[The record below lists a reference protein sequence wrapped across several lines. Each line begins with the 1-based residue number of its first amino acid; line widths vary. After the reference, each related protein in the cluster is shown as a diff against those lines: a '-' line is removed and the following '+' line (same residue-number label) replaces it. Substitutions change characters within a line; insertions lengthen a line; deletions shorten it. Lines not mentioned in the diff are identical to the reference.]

1 MHRPGRPRKAGK
13 GRLDRGCD
21 KIYMT
26 LEELL
31 GCFIRST
38 RLQISYDIQRQ
49 HDQVAVNFSGEDAPI
64 LLARNAEVVRAL
76 EYLANHLFEKQE
88 GCRIQLDCQGY
99 RSIRAEE
106 LRLMALAAA
115 EKVKRLGRP
124 YHLSPMSPEERR
136 IIHLAVAD
144 DPQLR
149 TESEGFGENR
159 KVVIYPK

>member
-1 MHRPGRPRKAGK
+1 
-13 GRLDRGCD
+13 
-21 KIYMT
+21 MT

-31 GCFIRST
+31 NSFVHSAS
-38 RLQISYDIQRQ
+38 LHVSYEIKAEEE
-49 HDQVAVNFSGEDAPI
+49 AVEVDFSGEDAPI
-64 LLARNAEVVRAL
+64 LLARNAEVLRAL
-76 EYLANHLFEKQE
+76 EYLANHLFEQNK
-88 GCRIQLDCQGY
+88 GCKILIDCHGY
-99 RSIRAEE
+99 RAIRTEE
-106 LRLMALAAA
+106 LRLMALTAA

-136 IIHLAVAD
+136 IVHLAVAE